1 MLLVVGLGFV
11 LNSMWPSGPN
21 PVLGY
26 ATDMSSY
33 GLLTNTN
40 EERTSRG
47 LKALTTN
54 SKLATAAQN
63 KAADMAAKDY
73 WSHVSPSGKTPW
85 AFITEAGYSYQTAG
99 ENLAYG
105 FATSSDTVTGWM
117 NSSEHRANILN
128 TSYTNIGFGI
138 INIPNY
144 QGEGPQTLVVAM
156 YASPTAVVATKTP
169 TTTKTTTSTS
179 PTSSQPITTSPKSA
193 TETKQTTAKPVATAN
208 TKPTTSDD
216 TLKAKPAEQ
225 SQPVEVAPTQQ
236 IARIQLV
243 ANGQAGWSLMVTLV
257 IVAVALSLLLVRHGL
272 AWHRLLNRGERFVLH
287 HPLLDIVALSLVTL
301 GVVLSRTVGV
311 IQ

>member
-1 MLLVVGLGFV
+1 
-11 LNSMWPSGPN
+11 
-21 PVLGY
+21 
-26 ATDMSSY
+26 MSSY
-33 GLLTNTN
+33 GLLTDTN
-40 EERTSRG
+40 QQRTSRG
-47 LKALTTN
+47 LRALTTN
-54 SKLATAAQN
+54 SKLTTAAQN

-73 WSHVSPSGKTPW
+73 WSHVSPTGKTPW

-128 TSYTNIGFGI
+128 TSYTNVGFGI

-156 YASPTAVVATKTP
+156 YASPAAVVATKTP
-169 TTTKTTTSTS
+169 TTTTTT
-179 PTSSQPITTSPKSA
+179 PTTSQPTTTNSKPKP
-193 TETKQTTAKPVATAN
+193 ETKKAPEPVATAS
-208 TKPTTSDD
+208 TKPAPSDD

-225 SQPVEVAPTQQ
+225 SQPVEAAPTQQ

-272 AWHRLLNRGERFVLH
+272 AWHRLLNRGERFVLS

>member
-11 LNSMWPSGPN
+11 LNSIWPSGQN

-54 SKLATAAQN
+54 SKLTTAAQN

-73 WSHVSPSGKTPW
+73 WSHVSPTGKTPW

-156 YASPTAVVATKTP
+156 YASPTTVVATKTP
-169 TTTKTTTSTS
+169 TTTKTTTSTPTTS
-179 PTSSQPITTSPKSA
+179 QPATTSSKPAMEAKKTT
-193 TETKQTTAKPVATAN
+193 EPVATAN
-208 TKPTTSDD
+208 AKPTPSDD

-287 HPLLDIVALSLVTL
+287 HPLLDVVALSLVTL